1 MINVARLT
9 NKQRKFVNEY
19 LIDLNATQAA
29 IRAGYSQK
37 NAFKIGSDLL
47 QKNTVNQQLTKRMQD
62 REARTEI
69 TQDKVLNELAAIA
82 FSNGSDFAKVTTKIQ
97 KKPVIKMIG
106 KKTVFVFDEKTGEQ
120 LFEEYEW
127 QEVEIKN
134 TDDLDSDKKKS
145 LLSIKQGKHGI
156 EVSSYDKTK
165 ALELIGKHLGMFTD
179 KVELSGSLA
188 VEMNDDQKKALIL
201 KMANK
206 IEGEAIK

>member
-1 MINVARLT
+1 
-9 NKQRKFVNEY
+9 
-19 LIDLNATQAA
+19 
-29 IRAGYSQK
+29 
-37 NAFKIGSDLL
+37 
-47 QKNTVNQQLTKRMQD
+47 LTKRMQD